1 MTAARTATGPETRPP
16 SSEPPLASAGAG
28 TAAATG
34 ASLTALAWMA
44 FFMADVRDGL
54 GPFLATYLQ
63 AQRIDQTMIGL
74 VLTAGGLAGMAATPL
89 AGAFVDRTRSKRA
102 LVAVAALLVLGASAL
117 AFSTRSSG
125 MLIFSQ
131 VLTGT
136 AGAVLAAALAAITLG
151 LARSGGLRHQTG
163 RNEAYSHA
171 GNIVSALGAAAFAH
185 WLGAPWMLVVMTA
198 MAVGALFSLK
208 AIRPAD
214 IDHVAARGGEGEQ
227 GDAPAA
233 PAKAPV
239 GNDPRA
245 VAPEGLRA
253 FLGHRALWCF
263 GLACALFHLGNAA
276 MLPLLNQRLAATVPD
291 SSPLL
296 WTGIAIVVAQLTMVP
311 VALWVSRSRR
321 LDLQVFI
328 YIAIFA
334 LPVRGMIAWAIPDA
348 WANIPVQILD
358 GIAAGALGVA
368 TPLMVERYVRGSG
381 RYNTALGLVMTMQ
394 GVGAA
399 MSPAVANTVVGAGGH
414 FGLAFAVLAGCAL
427 LALPAFWM
435 AQRAAATQQR
445 GAAARPAGAAVPA

>member
-1 MTAARTATGPETRPP
+1 MTAARTPTGPAPRPS
-16 SSEPPLASAGAG
+16 SSEPPSAASAG

-125 MLIFSQ
+125 MLIVSQ

-136 AGAVLAAALAAITLG
+136 AGAVLAAALAALTLG
-151 LARSGGLRHQTG
+151 LARSSGLRHQTG

-198 MAVGALFSLK
+198 MAVGALACLR
-208 AIRPAD
+208 AIRPGD
-214 IDHVAARGGEGEQ
+214 IDHVAARGGDAEP
-227 GDAPAA
+227 APAA
-233 PAKAPV
+233 SS
-239 GNDPRA
+239 NDPRA

-253 FLGHRALWCF
+253 FLRHRPLWCF

-311 VALWVSRSRR
+311 VALWVSRSRKW
-321 LDLQVFI
+321 DLQVFI
-328 YIAIFA
+328 YIAICA

-348 WANIPVQILD
+348 WANIPVQVLD

-427 LALPAFWM
+427 LALPVFWM
-435 AQRAAATQQR
+435 AQRMATQRSAAAH
-445 GAAARPAGAAVPA
+445 PAGAAVPA